1 MAGVP
6 REFSNPSLS
15 TNPVLQEKINK
26 LYRELEGEWGQY
38 QDRASNLVLDNM
50 NITSLDGIAFRDEIV
65 DLHINRN
72 PIASLENVRFP
83 RNLKNLRITDSQ
95 ITSLRGINWPDNLIE
110 LNIDN
115 SRIATLEGV
124 IFPPT
129 LNALRLNGCNITT
142 LEGVIFPVN
151 LAYLML
157 TRTGITSLK
166 GAIFPNKLI
175 NLFLNDNQIAS
186 FEGMKIPL
194 LLSSESF
201 HIKDN
206 PIVPDTI
213 SLLERPTE
221 AVKRA
226 IVRDY
231 PQTAAYFE
239 SQRESEEINM
249 RNLQNHVRSIA
260 AFLQPLIAERKA
272 KEEANLTRGK
282 PVLFVVNSFNGTRY
296 SIPFVASQTVQ
307 TAIDYLEQNYLLS
320 VTNSYAKIR
329 LTKSS
334 DNTVLD
340 PSRTFADM
348 NINNEDIVNVIS
360 DNSTAQAVQISR
372 GGRIQNKT
380 KRKRSRSR
388 RYN

>member
-1 MAGVP
+1 MATLT
-6 REFSNPSLS
+6 E
-15 TNPVLQEKINK
+15 TQKLQGEINK
-26 LYRELEGEWGQY
+26 YSQSTSDPTTLHLM
-38 QDRASNLVLDNM
+38 SM
-50 NITSLDGIAFRDEIV
+50 KFTSLHGIVFNSNVKNIYIGGANNAITTLDDVQFPP
-65 DLHINRN
+65 DL
-72 PIASLENVRFP
+72 
-83 RNLKNLRITDSQ
+83 KMLRIHSCPIHSMNNVKFPVNLEELSVTGSQ
-95 ITSLRGINWPDNLIE
+95 L
-110 LNIDN
+110 
-115 SRIATLEGV
+115 
-124 IFPPT
+124 
-129 LNALRLNGCNITT
+129 TT
-142 LEGVIFPVN
+142 LEGVTFPPKISILN
-151 LAYLML
+151 LN
-157 TRTGITSLK
+157 GNKITSLK
-166 GAIFPNKLI
+166 GIVFPNTLYQ
-175 NLFLNDNQIAS
+175 LYLDDNQITS
-186 FEGMKIPL
+186 FDGMKFPFG
-194 LLSSESF
+194 LSGLS
-201 HIKDN
+201 IKNN
-206 PIVPDTI
+206 PIVIDTI
-213 SLLERPTE
+213 RLLVRPTE
-221 AVKRA
+221 VVMRA
-226 IVRDY
+226 IVLSY

-239 SQRESEEINM
+239 AQGEIKELNM

-260 AFLQPLIAERKA
+260 AFLQPLIAERNA

-348 NINNEDIVNVIS
+348 NINNEDTVNVIS